1 MWARRSRKEWRR
13 RAWLKLRFLFLAL
26 SAIWISGCG
35 SVPNASDYTHSRFF
49 YRRPKFVGT
58 EGRPISTAAG
68 KEIVAKLEQ
77 SAGKTDI
84 LKRHMAFEEAL
95 TGVPLTLGNKATLL
109 QDGPD
114 TYKAMFDAIRDATDS
129 INVEVYIFSDD
140 SVGQKFADA
149 LIAKQRSGVQ
159 VNLIYDSFGS
169 HRTPRSFF
177 AAMTEAGIQVLEF
190 NPVNP
195 LSARLRWSPNR
206 RDHRKLTVID
216 GKIAF
221 TGGIN
226 ISGEYES
233 ASRGRKIDPA
243 ESWRDTDVEIEGPAV
258 AEFQHLFIDT
268 WQKQNG
274 PALKPLNYFPPL
286 DKKGD
291 EIVRVIG
298 SEPEQFS
305 LIYVDLI
312 SAINNAESKIYI
324 TDAYFAP
331 GREMIEAL
339 EAAVGRGVDV
349 RLLVPGQIDEPLISL
364 ATRSDYSGLLQSGVQ
379 IYEWQGKMIHSKTAT
394 IDDVWSTVGSMNL
407 DWWSI
412 ARNNEISAV
421 ILSYGFAKQMEFMF
435 NADLE
440 RSDKIDPQ
448 QWEHRA
454 FTERGAEL
462 IGRVLKPVL

>member
-1 MWARRSRKEWRR
+1 MWAWRSRKASRR
-13 RAWLKLRFLFLAL
+13 RAWLKLRFLLVVL

-35 SVPNASDYTHSRFF
+35 SVPNASAYTRSRFF

-58 EGRPISTAAG
+58 QGRPISTKAG
-68 KEIVAKLEQ
+68 KEIVAQLER

-84 LKRHMAFEEAL
+84 LKRHLAFEQAI

-109 QDGPD
+109 QDGPN
-114 TYKAMFDAIRDATDS
+114 TYKAMFDAIGKATDS

-140 SVGQKFADA
+140 SVGQKFSAA
-149 LIAKQRSGVQ
+149 LIEKQRSGVQ

-169 HRTPRSFF
+169 KRTPRSFF
-177 AAMTEAGIQVLEF
+177 DEMTEAGVQVLEF

-195 LSARLRWSPNR
+195 LSAGLRWSPNH

-233 ASRGRKIDPA
+233 TSRGKKIDPS

-258 AEFQHLFIDT
+258 AEFQRLFMET

-274 PALKPLNYFPPL
+274 PALKPRNYFPPL
-286 DKKGD
+286 EKKGD

-324 TDAYFAP
+324 VDPYFAP

-339 EAAVGRGVDV
+339 EAAAGRGVDV
-349 RLLVPGQIDEPLISL
+349 RLLVPGKIDEPLISL
-364 ATRSDYSGLLQSGVQ
+364 DASCLFR
-379 IYEWQGKMIHSKTAT
+379 TAPG
-394 IDDVWSTVGSMNL
+394 GS
-407 DWWSI
+407 
-412 ARNNEISAV
+412 
-421 ILSYGFAKQMEFMF
+421 
-435 NADLE
+435 AD
-440 RSDKIDPQ
+440 I
-448 QWEHRA
+448 
-454 FTERGAEL
+454 
-462 IGRVLKPVL
+462 

>member
-1 MWARRSRKEWRR
+1 MGPAQPKARRR

-35 SVPNASDYTHSRFF
+35 SLPNASEFTRSRFF
-49 YRRPKFVGT
+49 YRQPKFVGT
-58 EGRPISTAAG
+58 QGLPISTKAG
-68 KEIVAKLEQ
+68 KEIVGKLEQ

-84 LKRHMAFEEAL
+84 LKRHLAFEQAI

-129 INVEVYIFSDD
+129 INVEVYLFSDD

-177 AAMTEAGIQVLEF
+177 DNMTEAGVQMLEF

-195 LSARLRWSPNR
+195 LSARVRWSPDR

-233 ASRGRKIDPA
+233 TSRGRKIDPT
-243 ESWRDTDVEIEGPAV
+243 ESWRDTDVEIKGPAV
-258 AEFQHLFIDT
+258 AEFQHLFMDT

-274 PALKPLNYFPPL
+274 PALKPRNYFPTL
-286 DKKGD
+286 DKMGE

-331 GREMIEAL
+331 GSEMIESL

-349 RLLVPGQIDEPLISL
+349 RLLVPGHIDEPLISL

-421 ILSYGFAKQMEFMF
+421 ILSYGFAKEMERMF
-435 NADLE
+435 YGDLE

-448 QWEHRA
+448 QWEHRP
-454 FTERGAEL
+454 FTERGAEV

>member
-1 MWARRSRKEWRR
+1 MWAWRSREASRR
-13 RAWLKLRFLFLAL
+13 RAWSKLRFLLLAL

-35 SVPNASDYTHSRFF
+35 SVPNASAYTRSRFF

-58 EGRPISTAAG
+58 QGRPISTKAG
-68 KEIVAKLEQ
+68 KEIVAQLER

-84 LKRHMAFEEAL
+84 LKRHLAFEQAI
-95 TGVPLTLGNKATLL
+95 TGVPLTLGNNATLL
-109 QDGPD
+109 QDGPN

-140 SVGQKFADA
+140 SVGQKFAAA

-169 HRTPRSFF
+169 KRTPRSFF
-177 AAMTEAGIQVLEF
+177 DNMTEAGVQVLEF

-195 LSARLRWSPNR
+195 LSMRVRWSPDR
-206 RDHRKLTVID
+206 RDHRKLTVVD
-216 GKIAF
+216 GKVAF

-233 ASRGRKIDPA
+233 TSRGRKIDPA

-258 AEFQHLFIDT
+258 AEFQRLFMET

-274 PALKPLNYFPPL
+274 PALKPRNYFPPL
-286 DKKGD
+286 EKKGD

-298 SEPEQFS
+298 SAAEEFS

-324 TDAYFAP
+324 TDPYFAP
-331 GREMIEAL
+331 GREMLEAL
-339 EAAVGRGVDV
+339 EAAGGRGVDV
-349 RLLVPGQIDEPLISL
+349 RLLVPGKIDEPLISL
-364 ATRSDYSGLLQSGVQ
+364 ATRSYYSELLQAGVH

-412 ARNNEISAV
+412 VRNNEISAV
-421 ILSYGFAKQMEFMF
+421 ILSYEFAKEMERMF

-448 QWEHRA
+448 QWEHRPV
-454 FTERGAEL
+454 TERGAEMFGKMIEPIL
-462 IGRVLKPVL
+462 

>member
-1 MWARRSRKEWRR
+1 M
-13 RAWLKLRFLFLAL
+13 KLRFLLLAL
-26 SAIWISGCG
+26 CAIWTCGCG
-35 SVPNASDYTHSRFF
+35 SLPNASAYTESRFF

-58 EGRPISTAAG
+58 QGRPISTKG
-68 KEIVAKLEQ
+68 GREIVAQLEQ

-84 LKRHMAFEEAL
+84 LKRHLAFEQAI
-95 TGVPLTLGNKATLL
+95 TGVPLSLGNKATLL
-109 QDGPD
+109 QDGPN
-114 TYKAMFDAIRDATDS
+114 TYKAMFDAIHAATDS
-129 INVEVYIFSDD
+129 INVEVYIFADD
-140 SVGQKFADA
+140 SVGQKFAAA
-149 LIAKQRSGVQ
+149 LIEKQRSGVQ

-169 HRTPRSFF
+169 KRTPRSFF
-177 AAMTEAGIQVLEF
+177 DEMTEAGIQVLEF

-195 LSARLRWSPNR
+195 LSMRVRWSPDR

-233 ASRGRKIDPA
+233 TSRGKKIDPA

-258 AEFQHLFIDT
+258 ADFQRLFMDT

-274 PALKPLNYFPPL
+274 PALKPKNYFPPL
-286 DKKGD
+286 EKKGD

-298 SEPEQFS
+298 SEPEEFS

-312 SAINNAESKIYI
+312 SAINNAETKIYI

-331 GREMIEAL
+331 GREMLEAL
-339 EAAVGRGVDV
+339 EGAAGRGVDV
-349 RLLVPGQIDEPLISL
+349 RLLVPGKIDEPLVSL
-364 ATRSDYSGLLQSGVQ
+364 ATRADYSELLQSGVQ
-379 IYEWQGKMIHSKTAT
+379 IYEWQGKMIHAKTAT

-421 ILSYGFAKQMEFMF
+421 ILSYGFAKEMERMF

-448 QWEHRA
+448 QWEDRPVI
-454 FTERGAEL
+454 ERGKEV
-462 IGRVLKPVL
+462 IGKMIEPML

>member
-1 MWARRSRKEWRR
+1 MWAWRRRARGR
-13 RAWLKLRFLFLAL
+13 RAWLKLRFLLVAL
-26 SAIWISGCG
+26 SAIWICGCG
-35 SVPNASDYTHSRFF
+35 TLPNASAYTRSRFF
-49 YRRPKFVGT
+49 YRRPKFVGSQ
-58 EGRPISTAAG
+58 GRPISTKAG
-68 KEIVAKLEQ
+68 KEIVAQLEQ

-84 LKRHMAFEEAL
+84 LKRHLAFEQAI

-109 QDGPD
+109 QDGPN
-114 TYKAMFDAIRDATDS
+114 TYKAMFDAIGKATDS

-140 SVGQKFADA
+140 SVGQKFSAA
-149 LIAKQRSGVQ
+149 LIEKQRSGVQ

-169 HRTPRSFF
+169 KRTPRSFF
-177 AAMTEAGIQVLEF
+177 DEMTEAGVQVLEF

-195 LSARLRWSPNR
+195 LSAGLRWSPNH

-233 ASRGRKIDPA
+233 TSRGKKIDPA

-258 AEFQHLFIDT
+258 ADFQRLFMDT

-274 PALKPLNYFPPL
+274 PALKPKNYFPQL
-286 DKKGD
+286 EKKGD

-324 TDAYFAP
+324 TDPYFAP

-339 EAAVGRGVDV
+339 EAAAGRGVDV
-349 RLLVPGQIDEPLISL
+349 RLLVPGKIDEPLISL
-364 ATRSDYSGLLQSGVQ
+364 ATRAAYSELLQVGVQ

-412 ARNNEISAV
+412 VRNNEISAV
-421 ILSYGFAKQMEFMF
+421 ILSYGFAKEMERMF
-435 NADLE
+435 YADLE

-448 QWEHRA
+448 QWEHRPVA
-454 FTERGAEL
+454 ERGAEMFGKMIEPL
-462 IGRVLKPVL
+462 L

>member
-1 MWARRSRKEWRR
+1 MWAWRRRARGR
-13 RAWLKLRFLFLAL
+13 RAWLKLRFLLVAL
-26 SAIWISGCG
+26 SAIWICGCG
-35 SVPNASDYTHSRFF
+35 TLPNASAYTHSRFF
-49 YRRPKFVGT
+49 YRRPKFVGSQ
-58 EGRPISTAAG
+58 GRPISTKAG

-84 LKRHMAFEEAL
+84 LKRHLAFEQAI

-109 QDGPD
+109 QDGPN
-114 TYKAMFDAIRDATDS
+114 TYKAMFDAIGKATDS

-140 SVGQKFADA
+140 SVGQKFSAA
-149 LIAKQRSGVQ
+149 LIEKQRSGVQ

-169 HRTPRSFF
+169 KRTPRSFF
-177 AAMTEAGIQVLEF
+177 DEMTEAGVQVLEF

-195 LSARLRWSPNR
+195 LSAGLRWSPNH

-233 ASRGRKIDPA
+233 TSRGKKIDPA

-258 AEFQHLFIDT
+258 ADFQRLFMDT

-274 PALKPLNYFPPL
+274 PALKPKNYFPPL
-286 DKKGD
+286 EKKGD

-324 TDAYFAP
+324 TDPYFAP

-339 EAAVGRGVDV
+339 EAAAGRGVDV
-349 RLLVPGQIDEPLISL
+349 RLLVPGKIDEPLISL
-364 ATRSDYSGLLQSGVQ
+364 ATRAAYSELLQAGVQ

-412 ARNNEISAV
+412 VRNNEISAV
-421 ILSYGFAKQMEFMF
+421 ILSYGFAKEMERMF
-435 NADLE
+435 YADLE

-448 QWEHRA
+448 QWEHRPVA
-454 FTERGAEL
+454 ERGAEMFGKMIEPL
-462 IGRVLKPVL
+462 L

>member
-1 MWARRSRKEWRR
+1 M
-13 RAWLKLRFLFLAL
+13 RFLFLAL

-35 SVPNASDYTHSRFF
+35 SLPNASAYTHSRLF

-58 EGRPISTAAG
+58 EGPISRSAG
-68 KEIVAKLEQ
+68 KAIIADLEH

-84 LKRHMAFEEAL
+84 LKRHLAFEQAI
-95 TGVPLTLGNKATLL
+95 TGVPLTVGNKATLL

-140 SVGQKFADA
+140 AVGQKFADA
-149 LIAKQRSGVQ
+149 LVARQRAGVQ
-159 VNLIYDSFGS
+159 VNIIYDSFGS
-169 HRTPRSFF
+169 HRTPQRFF
-177 AAMTEAGIQVLEF
+177 DNMTEAGVQVVEYH
-190 NPVNP
+190 PINP
-195 LSARLRWSPNR
+195 LSAGLRWSPDR

-233 ASRGRKIDPA
+233 TSRGRRIDPE

-258 AEFQHLFIDT
+258 AEFQRLFMDT

-274 PALKPLNYFPPL
+274 PALKPRNYFPPL
-286 DKKGD
+286 KKKGE

-298 SEPEQFS
+298 SEPEQYS

-331 GREMIEAL
+331 GREMLEAL
-339 EAAVGRGVDV
+339 ETAVGRGVDV
-349 RLLVPGQIDEPLISL
+349 RLLLPGHIDEPLMSL
-364 ATRSDYSGLLQSGVQ
+364 ATRSYYSELLQSGVQ

-412 ARNNEISAV
+412 ARNSEISAV
-421 ILSYGFAKQMEFMF
+421 ILSYGFAKEMDFMF

-440 RSDKIDPQ
+440 RSDKIERD
-448 QWEHRA
+448 QWEHRP
-454 FTERGAEL
+454 FHERAAEVFGKMIEPTL
-462 IGRVLKPVL
+462 

>member
-1 MWARRSRKEWRR
+1 M
-13 RAWLKLRFLFLAL
+13 RFLVLAL
-26 SAIWISGCG
+26 SAIWIFGCG
-35 SVPNASDYTHSRFF
+35 SLPNASSYTHSRFF
-49 YRRPKFVGT
+49 YRRPKFVGS
-58 EGRPISTAAG
+58 EQRPISSSAG

-84 LKRHMAFEEAL
+84 LKRQLAFEQAI
-95 TGVPLTLGNKATLL
+95 TGVPLSLGNKATLL

-114 TYKAMFDAIRDATDS
+114 TYKAMFDAIGNATDS

-140 SVGQKFADA
+140 SVGEKFAEA
-149 LIAKQRSGVQ
+149 LIAKQRAGVQ

-169 HRTPRSFF
+169 KRTPGSFF
-177 AAMTEAGIQVLEF
+177 DNMKEAGIQVLEF

-195 LSARLRWSPNR
+195 LAARVYWSPNR

-226 ISGEYES
+226 ISGEYQS
-233 ASRGRKIDPA
+233 SSRKIDPA

-258 AEFQHLFIDT
+258 AEFQRLFMDT

-274 PALKPLNYFPPL
+274 PALKPKNYFPTL
-286 DKKGD
+286 EKKGD

-298 SEPEQFS
+298 SEPDQFS
-305 LIYVDLI
+305 LIYVDLV

-331 GREMIEAL
+331 GREMLEAL

-349 RLLVPGQIDEPLISL
+349 RLLVPGKIDEPLVSL
-364 ATRSDYSGLLQSGVQ
+364 ATRADYSELLQSGVQ

-412 ARNNEISAV
+412 ARDNEISAV
-421 ILSYGFAKQMEFMF
+421 ILSYEFAKQMEFMF

-448 QWEHRA
+448 QWEHRPV
-454 FTERGAEL
+454 TERGAEVFGKMIEPML
-462 IGRVLKPVL
+462 

>member
-1 MWARRSRKEWRR
+1 MWAWRRRTRGR
-13 RAWLKLRFLFLAL
+13 RAWLKLRFLLVAL
-26 SAIWISGCG
+26 SAIWICGCG
-35 SVPNASDYTHSRFF
+35 SLPNASAYTHSRFF
-49 YRRPKFVGT
+49 YRRPKFVGSQ
-58 EGRPISTAAG
+58 GRPISTKAG

-84 LKRHMAFEEAL
+84 LKRHLAFEQAI

-109 QDGPD
+109 QDGPN
-114 TYKAMFDAIRDATDS
+114 TYKAMFDAIGKATDS

-140 SVGQKFADA
+140 SVGQKFSAA
-149 LIAKQRSGVQ
+149 LIEKQRSGVQ

-169 HRTPRSFF
+169 KRTPRSFF
-177 AAMTEAGIQVLEF
+177 DEMTEVGVQVLEF

-195 LSARLRWSPNR
+195 LSAGLRWSPNH

-233 ASRGRKIDPA
+233 TSRGKKIDPA

-258 AEFQHLFIDT
+258 ADFQRLFMDT

-274 PALKPLNYFPPL
+274 PALKPKNYFPPL
-286 DKKGD
+286 EKKGD

-298 SEPEQFS
+298 SEPEEFS

-324 TDAYFAP
+324 TDPYFAP
-331 GREMIEAL
+331 GREMLEAL
-339 EAAVGRGVDV
+339 EGAASRGVDV
-349 RLLVPGQIDEPLISL
+349 RLLVPGKIDEPLVSL
-364 ATRSDYSGLLQSGVQ
+364 ATRADYSELLQAGVQ

-421 ILSYGFAKQMEFMF
+421 ILSYGFAKEMERMF
-435 NADLE
+435 TADLE

-448 QWEHRA
+448 QWEHRPI
-454 FTERGAEL
+454 TERGAEVFGKMIEPTL
-462 IGRVLKPVL
+462 

>member
-1 MWARRSRKEWRR
+1 MWAWRSRKASRR
-13 RAWLKLRFLFLAL
+13 RAWLKLRFLLVVL

-35 SVPNASDYTHSRFF
+35 SVPNASAYTRSRFF

-58 EGRPISTAAG
+58 QGRPISTKAG
-68 KEIVAKLEQ
+68 KEIVAQLER

-84 LKRHMAFEEAL
+84 LKRHLAFEQAI

-109 QDGPD
+109 QDGPN

-140 SVGQKFADA
+140 SVGQKLAAA

-169 HRTPRSFF
+169 KRTPRIFF
-177 AAMTEAGIQVLEF
+177 DNMTEAGVQVLEF

-195 LSARLRWSPNR
+195 LSMRVRWSPDR
-206 RDHRKLTVID
+206 RDHRKLTVVD
-216 GKIAF
+216 GKVAF

-233 ASRGRKIDPA
+233 TSRGRKIDPA

-258 AEFQHLFIDT
+258 AEFQRLFMET

-274 PALKPLNYFPPL
+274 PARKPRNYFPPL
-286 DKKGD
+286 EKKGD

-298 SEPEQFS
+298 SAAEEFS

-324 TDAYFAP
+324 TDPYFAP
-331 GREMIEAL
+331 GREMLEAL
-339 EAAVGRGVDV
+339 EAAGGRGVDV
-349 RLLVPGQIDEPLISL
+349 RLLVPGKIDEPLISL
-364 ATRSDYSGLLQSGVQ
+364 ATRSYYSELLQAGVH

-394 IDDVWSTVGSMNL
+394 IDDVWSTVGSMNM

-412 ARNNEISAV
+412 VRNNEISAV
-421 ILSYGFAKQMEFMF
+421 LLSYGFAKEMERMF
-435 NADLE
+435 YADLE

-448 QWEHRA
+448 QWEHRPV
-454 FTERGAEL
+454 TERGAEMFGKMIEPIL
-462 IGRVLKPVL
+462 

>member
-1 MWARRSRKEWRR
+1 MWAWRRRARGR
-13 RAWLKLRFLFLAL
+13 RAWLKLRFLLVAL
-26 SAIWISGCG
+26 SAIWICGCG
-35 SVPNASDYTHSRFF
+35 TLPNASAYTHSRFF
-49 YRRPKFVGT
+49 YRRPKFVGSQ
-58 EGRPISTAAG
+58 GRPISTKAG
-68 KEIVAKLEQ
+68 KEIVAQLEQ

-84 LKRHMAFEEAL
+84 LKRHLAFEQAI

-109 QDGPD
+109 QDGPN
-114 TYKAMFDAIRDATDS
+114 TYKAMFDAIGKATDS

-140 SVGQKFADA
+140 SVGQKFSAA
-149 LIAKQRSGVQ
+149 LIEKQRSGVQ

-169 HRTPRSFF
+169 KRTPRSFF
-177 AAMTEAGIQVLEF
+177 DNMTEAGVQVLEF

-195 LSARLRWSPNR
+195 LSAGLRWSPNH

-233 ASRGRKIDPA
+233 ISRGKKIDPA

-258 AEFQHLFIDT
+258 ADFQRLFMDT

-274 PALKPLNYFPPL
+274 PALKPKNYFPQL
-286 DKKGD
+286 EKKGD

-324 TDAYFAP
+324 TDPYFAP

-339 EAAVGRGVDV
+339 EAAAGRGVDV
-349 RLLVPGQIDEPLISL
+349 RLLVPGRIDEPLVSL
-364 ATRSDYSGLLQSGVQ
+364 ATRAAYSELLQAGVQ

-412 ARNNEISAV
+412 VRNNEISAV
-421 ILSYGFAKQMEFMF
+421 ILSYGFAKEMERMF
-435 NADLE
+435 YADLE

-448 QWEHRA
+448 QWEHRPVA
-454 FTERGAEL
+454 ERGAEMFGKMIEPL
-462 IGRVLKPVL
+462 L